1 MGTSMLSH
9 RPIELLRNI
18 GIIAHIDAGKTTCA
32 ERILFYAGRIHRTGE
47 VHHGNAVL
55 DYDPRERQMGI
66 TITSAATSFVWTPRS
81 GLRAGARHRVSLID
95 TPGHVDFTIEVERSL
110 RVLDGVIAV
119 FDAGNGVEPQSE
131 MVWRQA
137 DRYGVPRIAF
147 VNKMDKVGASF
158 ADCLASIRERLGANA
173 VAVQLPLGEEGSH
186 RGVIDLLRRKAIVF
200 DDAQRGAV
208 YEEQDIPAAL
218 APAVEQARAELV
230 LACAEVDEDVLAK
243 YVDGRG
249 ADVSA
254 EELWRA
260 LRKGTLSMQI
270 VPVLCGSAHKN
281 KGIQMLLDAVCAY
294 LPSPAEAPK
303 VRGHDPASGR
313 EVERAADDGEPF
325 CGLAFKAVSL
335 DRAGLV
341 TLLRVY
347 SGRIRPG
354 TAVLDATTGKTE
366 RVGRLVSV
374 HANQVTDVTVAGA
387 GSIVAVIGFRQVRTG
402 DTLTDPGSPLVLAGL
417 SIPEP
422 VVEAAIE
429 PRTAAD
435 EERLSPAL
443 ARLGVEDPS
452 FRVAT
457 SEDTGQMILRGMG
470 ELHLSILVDRLK
482 RDHGVEVVTGRPTV
496 SYRET
501 VLRRAEAEYILS
513 KQTGGPGQYARVVL
527 GVAPGRP
534 GSGLV
539 FTDRTRGGAIPK
551 QFVPA
556 VEQGIRGAMSRGVL
570 AGYPVVDVEVELL
583 DAGTHPV
590 DSKAPAFEV
599 AASMAFRRAAESA
612 GITLL
617 EPVMEVE
624 VTAPAEYLG
633 EVLGDVH
640 ARRGEVKAVTERG
653 RDKVVTALVPLRALF
668 GHVGDLRGRT
678 QGRASATMRPSHY
691 APAAPAA
698 LSALRPGSAEQAARA

>member
-1 MGTSMLSH
+1 MLSH
-9 RPIELLRNI
+9 RPIDQLRNI

-47 VHHGNAVL
+47 VHHGDTEL

-66 TITSAATSFVWTPRS
+66 TITSAATSFEWAPHS
-81 GLRAGARHRVSLID
+81 GLRRGARHRVSLID

-110 RVLDGVIAV
+110 RVLDGAIAV

-131 MVWRQA
+131 TVWRQA
-137 DRYGVPRIAF
+137 DRYGVPRLAF

-158 ADCLASIRERLGANA
+158 ADSVASIRERLGARA
-173 VAVQLPLGEEGSH
+173 VPVQLPLGEEGSH

-200 DDAQRGAV
+200 DDAHRGAV
-208 YEEQDIPAAL
+208 YEEQDIPDAL
-218 APAVEQARAELV
+218 VPAVERARAELV
-230 LACAEVDEDVLAK
+230 LACADVDEGVLAA
-243 YVDGRG
+243 YVNG
-249 ADVSA
+249 AGVSA
-254 EELWRA
+254 EELERA
-260 LRKGTLSMQI
+260 LRKGTLSLQL

-294 LPSPAEAPK
+294 LPSPAEARPA
-303 VRGHDPASGR
+303 RGHEPGSAR
-313 EVERAADDGEPF
+313 EIARAASDDEPF
-325 CGLAFKAVSL
+325 CGLAFKSVSL

-347 SGRIRPG
+347 SGRLRPG
-354 TAVLDATTGKTE
+354 MTVLDATTGKTE

-374 HANQVTDVTVAGA
+374 HANQVTDVAAAGA
-387 GSIVAVIGFRQVRTG
+387 GSIVAAIGFRHVRTG
-402 DTLTDPGSPLVLAGL
+402 DTLTDPRSPLVLDGL

-422 VVEAAIE
+422 VVEAAVE

-435 EERLSPAL
+435 EEKLSQAL
-443 ARLGVEDPS
+443 ARLAVEDPS

-457 SEDTGQMILRGMG
+457 SDDTGQRILRGMG

-482 RDHGVEVVTGRPTV
+482 RDHGVEVVTGRPAV

-501 VLRRAEAEYILS
+501 VLGRGQAEYTLS
-513 KQTGGPGQYARVVL
+513 KQNGGPGQYARVVL

-539 FTDRTRGGAIPK
+539 FVDRTRAGAIPR
-551 QFVPA
+551 QLVPA
-556 VEQGIRGAMSRGVL
+556 VEQGIRGAMSRGVVH
-570 AGYPVVDVEVELL
+570 GYPVVDVEVELL

-590 DSKAPAFEV
+590 DSRAPAFEV

-612 GITLL
+612 GACLL
-617 EPVMEVE
+617 EPIMEVE
-624 VTAPAEYLG
+624 VTAPADYLG
-633 EVLGDVH
+633 EVLGDIH
-640 ARRGEVKAVTERG
+640 ARRGEVKAVAERG
-653 RDKVVTALVPLRALF
+653 RDRVVTALVPLRVLF
-668 GHVGDLRGRT
+668 GQVGDLRGRT

-691 APAAPAA
+691 APAAPGTLAPA
-698 LSALRPGSAEQAARA
+698 RSERP